1 MAPKSGRTK
10 RKSNNTYAVAD
21 NNADIVKHVPKKLI
35 TISDHMPLMKKAT
48 LTSSAAV
55 IRNKGH
61 DDEEE
66 DATENNVLSDS
77 NVWGESVAEEV
88 VVEHEN
94 SNFHSSKEVN
104 AYVCYNSLMRKNKN
118 VSVTKK
124 NQSVRK
130 GDPLEILL
138 LRNLCRFRSQ
148 NGPPLHTTSSPHSFL
163 VLQPQI
169 GRYIIQ

>member
-1 MAPKSGRTK
+1 MAPKTGRVAK
-10 RKSNNTYAVAD
+10 RKSLESNAVAD

-94 SNFHSSKEVN
+94 SNFHSSNEVN
-104 AYVCYNSLMRKNKN
+104 AYVY
-118 VSVTKK
+118 
-124 NQSVRK
+124 
-130 GDPLEILL
+130 I
-138 LRNLCRFRSQ
+138 
-148 NGPPLHTTSSPHSFL
+148 
-163 VLQPQI
+163 
-169 GRYIIQ
+169 YIIAVSYCYLHYFKLLCLL